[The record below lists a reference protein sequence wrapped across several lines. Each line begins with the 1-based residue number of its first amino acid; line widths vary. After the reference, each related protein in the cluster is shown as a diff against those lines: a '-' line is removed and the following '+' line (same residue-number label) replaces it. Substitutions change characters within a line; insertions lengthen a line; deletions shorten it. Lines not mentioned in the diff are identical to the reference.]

1 MTTRDAIRILI
12 KHAAQDVA
20 GQGCGLR
27 VPLSETDRDKV
38 REAVRKVFRTV
49 NGRDCGT
56 TDLYNLGL

>member
-1 MTTRDAIRILI
+1 MTTRDTIRILI

-20 GQGCGLR
+20 GQGCGLC

-38 REAVRKVFRTV
+38 REAVRKVFCTA
-49 NGRDCGT
+49 NGRDPDK